1 VKHAALV
8 SVVVGGLSLALWAQ
22 GSGDVVR
29 VASETMGVA
38 ALQSIQY
45 SGSGSAFLVGQAA
58 SPGGPWPRFELAKY
72 VASVDYA
79 VPAMREESVRR
90 DVEYP
95 PRGGGAGPFNP
106 STGQGGMRPIPGD
119 VIQNLLRDGRTEAGR
134 MQIWMTPH
142 GFLKAAAANNA
153 SVMPTRVDGRTV
165 QAVSFAVGPSTP
177 PGAGPSTPLGASGRT
192 ITGYINDQHLV
203 ERIWT
208 RVANPVLGDMTV
220 EATFSNYKDYAGV
233 KFPTRIVQ
241 QQGGHPTLDVT
252 VADVRPNGAA
262 TIAVPAAAPRAPAAP
277 SPVTTELDKIAD
289 GVYFLTGGAP
299 WSVLVEFNDHV
310 VVIEAP
316 QDDARSEAT
325 IAAVKKL
332 VPTKPIRFV
341 VNTHHHFDHSG
352 GLRGYVAEGI
362 PIITHEKNK
371 PYFER
376 IFRNPSTLEPDR
388 LARSGRAAVI
398 ETVAGKRVLSDRT
411 MTMELHHLD
420 GNLHAETLLV
430 AYLPRQ
436 KLLIQADAF
445 HPRPGA
451 APLASPPPFTVNL
464 VANIRRLKLDVE
476 RVVHVH
482 GGVDAL
488 ATVVKAAG
496 G

>member
-1 VKHAALV
+1 MKHAALV
-8 SVVVGGLSLALWAQ
+8 SVVVSGLSLALGAQ
-22 GSGDVVR
+22 GSSDVVK
-29 VASETMGVA
+29 AAADTMGA
-38 ALQSIQY
+38 ATLQSIQY
-45 SGSGSAFLVGQAA
+45 SGAGSAFLVGQAA

-72 VASVDYA
+72 VASVDYGA
-79 VPAMREESVRR
+79 PAMREETVRR

-106 STGQGGMRPIPGD
+106 ATGQGGMRPIPGD
-119 VIQNLLRDGRTEAGR
+119 VVQNLLRDGRTEAGR
-134 MQIWMTPH
+134 IQVWMTPH

-153 SVMPTRVDGRTV
+153 LVTPARADGRTV
-165 QAVSFAVGPSTP
+165 QVVSFAVG
-177 PGAGPSTPLGASGRT
+177 ART
-192 ITGYINDQHLV
+192 LTGYINDQHLV
-203 ERIWT
+203 ERVET
-208 RVANPVLGDMTV
+208 RAAHPILGDMTV
-220 EATFSNYKDYAGV
+220 EAIFSNYKDFAGV

-241 QQGGHPTLDVT
+241 RQGGHPTLDVT
-252 VADVRPNGAA
+252 VADVRPNGAG
-262 TIAVPAAAPRAPAAP
+262 TIAVPAAAPRPPASP
-277 SPVTTELDKIAD
+277 SPVTTELEKIAD

-299 WSVLVEFNDHV
+299 WSVLVEFSDHV

-316 QDDARSEAT
+316 QDDARSKAT
-325 IAAVKKL
+325 VAAVKRL
-332 VPTKPIRFV
+332 MPAKPIRYL

-376 IFRNPSTLEPDR
+376 TLRSPFTLEPDR
-388 LARSGRAAVI
+388 LARSSRAAVI
-398 ETVAGKRVLSDRT
+398 ETVTDKRVLSDRA
-411 MTMELHHLD
+411 MTLELHHLA

-430 AYLPRQ
+430 AYLPKQ
-436 KLLIQADAF
+436 KLLVQADAF

-464 VANIRRLKLDVE
+464 VENIRRLKLDVE

-496 G
+496 L

>member
-8 SVVVGGLSLALWAQ
+8 SLVVGGLSLALGAQ
-22 GSGDVVR
+22 GSSDVVK
-29 VASETMGVA
+29 AAADAMGA
-38 ALQSIQY
+38 ATLQSIQY
-45 SGSGSAFLVGQAA
+45 SGAGSAFLAGQAA

-79 VPAMREESVRR
+79 APAMREESVRR

-106 STGQGGMRPIPGD
+106 ATGQGGMRPIPGD

-153 SVMPTRVDGRTV
+153 LVTPARADGRTV
-165 QAVSFAVGPSTP
+165 HVVSFLVGT
-177 PGAGPSTPLGASGRT
+177 RT
-192 ITGYINDQHLV
+192 LTGYINDQHLV
-203 ERIWT
+203 ERVET
-208 RVANPVLGDMTV
+208 RAAHPILGDMVV
-220 EATFSNYKDYAGV
+220 EAIFSSYKDFGGV

-241 QQGGHPTLDVT
+241 RQGGHPTLDVT
-252 VADVRPNGAA
+252 VADVRPNGAG
-262 TIAVPAAAPRAPAAP
+262 TIAVPAAAPRAPASP
-277 SPVTTELDKIAD
+277 SPVTTELEKIAD

-299 WSVLVEFNDHV
+299 WSVLVEFSDHV
-310 VVIEAP
+310 VIIEAP

-325 IAAVKKL
+325 VAAVKRL
-332 VPTKPIRFV
+332 MPAKPIRYL

-376 IFRNPSTLEPDR
+376 TLRSPFTLEPDR
-388 LARSGRAAVI
+388 LARSSRAAVI
-398 ETVAGKRVLSDRT
+398 ETVTDKRVLSDSA
-411 MTMELHHLD
+411 MTLELHHLA

-430 AYLPRQ
+430 AYLPKQ
-436 KLLIQADAF
+436 KLLVQADAF

-464 VANIRRLKLDVE
+464 VENIRRLKLDVE

-482 GGVDAL
+482 GGVDTL

-496 G
+496 Q